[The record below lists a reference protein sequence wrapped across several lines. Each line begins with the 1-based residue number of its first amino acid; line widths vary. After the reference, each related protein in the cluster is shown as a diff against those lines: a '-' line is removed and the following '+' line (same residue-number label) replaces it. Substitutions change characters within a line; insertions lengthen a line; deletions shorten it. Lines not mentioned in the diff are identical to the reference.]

1 MPTQSLLIKNSL
13 LNWNCFSQRPIDIN
27 IYYLIIIL
35 IISQTV
41 RLGIRQRRKWC
52 ISQKSLFIPC
62 TWCCFTQG
70 VVSVMWAA
78 VFSTAKK
85 KKILHLTDKK
95 WKERNI
101 LLLDSVLKHHAP
113 PDVTI
118 CMVQN
123 FNLKSKS
130 KEFIIDPRFLPVNG
144 WSAGITHNT
153 GFSFFLIALC
163 VGSSSTISLPCNA
176 YNKLHL
182 TLFPISKNL
191 HVRTQWFKNLLAEI
205 FSLIPKNNYK
215 NLFSQA
221 NSSRF

>member
-1 MPTQSLLIKNSL
+1 M
-13 LNWNCFSQRPIDIN
+13 
-27 IYYLIIIL
+27 
-35 IISQTV
+35 
-41 RLGIRQRRKWC
+41 
-52 ISQKSLFIPC
+52 FIPC
-62 TWCCFTQG
+62 TWCCFTWG
-70 VVSVMWAA
+70 VVSEMWAA

-85 KKILHLTDKK
+85 TKKQILHLNDKK

-101 LLLDSVLKHHAP
+101 FQLDSVLKHHAP

-163 VGSSSTISLPCNA
+163 VGSSSTTSLPCNA

-182 TLFPISKNL
+182 RYLHRQILHMFASFLVVVLWIISLCHYIDSILQFLRN
-191 HVRTQWFKNLLAEI
+191 
-205 FSLIPKNNYK
+205 
-215 NLFSQA
+215 
-221 NSSRF
+221 

>member
-1 MPTQSLLIKNSL
+1 MVHKSSPCSYLVLDAVSLEGWFHKCE
-13 LNWNCFSQRPIDIN
+13 WQYSQ
-27 IYYLIIIL
+27 L
-35 IISQTV
+35 
-41 RLGIRQRRKWC
+41 QRK
-52 ISQKSLFIPC
+52 Q
-62 TWCCFTQG
+62 
-70 VVSVMWAA
+70 
-78 VFSTAKK
+78 
-85 KKILHLTDKK
+85 KKILHLTNKK

-118 CMVQN
+118 CTFQN

-182 TLFPISKNL
+182 TLFPISKKKNSKHSKNL

-221 NSSRF
+221 NSGRF

>member
-1 MPTQSLLIKNSL
+1 MPTQSLLINYSL

-41 RLGIRQRRKWC
+41 RLGIRQRCKWC

-62 TWCCFTQG
+62 TWCCFTWG
-70 VVSVMWAA
+70 VVSEMWAA

-85 KKILHLTDKK
+85 TKKQILHLNDKK

-101 LLLDSVLKHHAP
+101 FQLDSVLKHHAP

-163 VGSSSTISLPCNA
+163 VGSSSTTSLPCNA

-182 TLFPISKNL
+182 RYLHRQILHMFASFLVVVLWIISL
-191 HVRTQWFKNLLAEI
+191 CHYI
-205 FSLIPKNNYK
+205 DSIPQFLRN
-215 NLFSQA
+215 
-221 NSSRF
+221 